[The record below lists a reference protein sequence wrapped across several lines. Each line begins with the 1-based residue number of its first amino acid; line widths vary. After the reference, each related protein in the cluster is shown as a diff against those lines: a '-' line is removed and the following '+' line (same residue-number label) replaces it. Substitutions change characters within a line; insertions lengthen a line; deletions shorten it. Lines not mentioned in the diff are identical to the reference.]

1 MTENQ
6 KTLKKLMIDAEVN
19 QLSLSRRIPC
29 SARFIGQLLHGE
41 RQSKRIKAQVA
52 RILGISPDEL
62 TRLIGP

>member
-19 QLSLSRRIPC
+19 QHSLARRIPC
-29 SARFIGQLLHGE
+29 SLRFTGLLLNGQ
-41 RQSKRIKAQVA
+41 RNSKRIKAQVA
-52 RILGISPDEL
+52 RILGISPAEL